1 MPPRASRPAYD
12 RRVEANTQA
21 IVRLAWSRLLGLPD
35 DTLDPAANPVR
46 VVRSVVP
53 AEASVVRLWDTW
65 VVLGPDWFQQ
75 RTAELDP
82 AALVHPSTLLRS
94 CDGHPARLVGHAVL
108 GFTDRY
114 AEPSVPGSVALEDVP
129 VDDAPSAAAAL
140 ERACPPDDVAE
151 VGLAE
156 MGRLFVTLD
165 DRDQPTAGAG
175 YDEWQGL
182 LGHLG
187 VLTPPE
193 QRGTGWGTVA
203 AALALNDALDAGL
216 VAQWRARSD
225 NAASRRLARTLGFAE
240 VGEQSTVT
248 LA

>member
-1 MPPRASRPAYD
+1 
-12 RRVEANTQA
+12 VEANTEA

-46 VVRSVVP
+46 TVRSV
-53 AEASVVRLWDTW
+53 ASGQAVVLRLWTTW
-65 VVLGPDWFQQ
+65 AVLGPDWFHE
-75 RTAELDP
+75 RTAEVDP
-82 AALVHPSTLLRS
+82 SDLVDPSTLLRS

-114 AEPSVPGSVALEDVP
+114 AEPPVPGSVALRDVP
-129 VDDAPSAAAAL
+129 VDDAPTAAAAL

-156 MGRLFVTLD
+156 MSRSFVTLD
-165 DRDQPTAGAG
+165 DRDQPTSGAG

-193 QRGTGWGTVA
+193 LRRIGWGTVA
-203 AALALNDALDAGL
+203 AALALNDALDVGL
-216 VAQWRARSD
+216 VAQCRVRTD
-225 NAASRRLARTLGFAE
+225 NTAARRLARTLGFVE
-240 VGEQSTVT
+240 VGEQSRVT